1 MQKRRMLKVDS
12 EELDYF
18 GSNNQEVIFRDIE
31 WILISVE
38 VFFFELINVITSERE
53 YFAEKS

>member
-1 MQKRRMLKVDS
+1 MLKVDS